1 MSGYHCHVLLD
12 SGSQH
17 NFITEALAQQ
27 LRPKRTRTSC
37 AVIGINE
44 SMHSASHAVDTNIK
58 SRVPNY
64 LSNLDFYVLPKL
76 TTNLPSMPVAMSNLK
91 LPAELALADPT
102 FGTPQAIDI
111 ILGAEIFFDLIINEQ
126 LHPIPNRPVLQNTR
140 LGWIIFGPE
149 ELVSIMA
156 RFRTHRYAIGVDIK
170 KMYRQIWVTESQY
183 DYQRILWRKNPDQP
197 LNTYCLKTVTYGV
210 ITASYLPTV
219 CLNKLLNDKAYRYP
233 EACRALNQDFYVD
246 DFLGGA
252 ASLSEAL
259 KLLDDLIT
267 CEKVIA
273 ESKTTS
279 YANLSFDTDWVGYV
293 KLAQLLNFWFQG
305 ESLDL
310 KILKIDLQIL
320 ANNLQNNGI
329 DFKKIAILR
338 WANFTNVKIKTRY
351 HWPLMDK
358 PIKANVTSCIHCQKS
373 KPDKSNQVG
382 KMLTYPIENRIP
394 FSDVNLKGWVFS
406 VYRGIIGSGDRVPT
420 TVLHSGWVPQPT
432 IG

>member
-1 MSGYHCHVLLD
+1 MGTDLKNDYVKFMNEYIELGHMSIANANPNVSMTNRHYYLPHHVVLKESSTSTKLRIVFDASTKTGTNISLNDVLL
-12 SGSQH
+12 
-17 NFITEALAQQ
+17 
-27 LRPKRTRTSC
+27 K
-37 AVIGINE
+37 
-44 SMHSASHAVDTNIK
+44 
-58 SRVPNY
+58 
-64 LSNLDFYVLPKL
+64 
-76 TTNLPSMPVAMSNLK
+76 
-91 LPAELALADPT
+91 
-102 FGTPQAIDI
+102 
-111 ILGAEIFFDLIINEQ
+111 
-126 LHPIPNRPVLQNTR
+126 
-140 LGWIIFGPE
+140 GPCIQE

-279 YANLSFDTDWVGYV
+279 YANVTTTNDRD
-293 KLAQLLNFWFQG
+293 
-305 ESLDL
+305 ESYF
-310 KILKIDLQIL
+310 
-320 ANNLQNNGI
+320 N
-329 DFKKIAILR
+329 
-338 WANFTNVKIKTRY
+338 
-351 HWPLMDK
+351 
-358 PIKANVTSCIHCQKS
+358 
-373 KPDKSNQVG
+373 
-382 KMLTYPIENRIP
+382 
-394 FSDVNLKGWVFS
+394 
-406 VYRGIIGSGDRVPT
+406 
-420 TVLHSGWVPQPT
+420 
-432 IG
+432 